1 MLFLDEVP
9 TIPFLEIIT
18 AIALMQPIGQI
29 LRFPL
34 QIYYIPHIHMLLHT
48 VWPFLMRS
56 HDPILHITR
65 NPGCIHIYYCQIENL
80 LKK

>member
-9 TIPFLEIIT
+9 TIPFLEMIT

-34 QIYYIPHIHMLLHT
+34 PPPAPPPPVFVPWVSAVHSRHT
-48 VWPFLMRS
+48 PRTM
-56 HDPILHITR
+56 
-65 NPGCIHIYYCQIENL
+65 YA
-80 LKK
+80 